1 MVRLSDGKKFLMI
14 CLFVLTQLT
23 NVTDGQTDRQR
34 MTAKIGNT
42 GLQTYALMLKTFL
55 PYSQLTA
62 LKLIIAE
69 IKLVDGHTVF
79 IIQFLGCSLV
89 HTVSGI
95 IRMIRAK
102 NYEKLFKF
110 VKVKAKIL
118 SFHFFRTR
126 CSYNLTRT
134 IRRRAADTRFPSWL
148 SICHTL
154 QPRLTSSRSVNWQH
168 AQACNYVSLSF
179 SSNISSS
186 SRSRSSVTRRATS
199 NGRQALLSL
208 TVSCTF
214 LVI

>member
-79 IIQFLGCSLV
+79 IIQFSGCSLV

-148 SICHTL
+148 SIRYTL